1 MTDRAGA
8 GAIQR
13 NWWVVGVAVMT
24 SQPWP
29 ALAQD
34 AMDAGASLGTA
45 DIAGTPIALV
55 IALLIAAALAIGAAI
70 AAWRL
75 ARKVAAQAASL
86 SAERHARSLAGER
99 LELERQHWATAPTG
113 HIHWPEGGAAIA
125 DDKTRLALA
134 LPDEKLAVAA
144 LADAIHPDERAGFA
158 TVLEAFDRDGTRF
171 VLMPQPAAGQPRLRW
186 VGRVAADGTRH
197 IWLTEIDD
205 ILAPLEAASAHA
217 LKIAASLSQL
227 LDQLPYPVWRRHED
241 LAVAW
246 CNPAFAQIFDM
257 PVERIIGER
266 REINAAARAL
276 AKRAQRVGL
285 PQSES
290 QQLIVKGQRRLY
302 DLTEVPLPD
311 GTVIGFALDQTQ
323 LEESHAELTR
333 HIAAHDDVLQ
343 ALSTGIVI
351 FGPDRRVKF
360 FNAAFRELFNLDAP
374 FLRQEPTIDQ
384 FLDKLRERR
393 QIPEQADFRSFK
405 QEWTRHVMSVIEP
418 FEELMHMPSGAT
430 FRMMAAPH
438 PFGGVIL
445 TFEDVTDNLTLER
458 NYNTLIEVQKETIDH
473 LYEGI
478 AVFGGDGRLKL
489 HNPSFEQLW
498 NLSADS
504 LQGEPHVALI
514 ADAVKPYFEARAN
527 WPGLRQ
533 RIITEVGDRELKNVR
548 LERVDG
554 KIIDIAAIP
563 LADGGRLFKYTDVT
577 DSINM
582 ERALTERNEAL
593 MAADRLKS
601 EFIANVSYE
610 FRTPLN
616 AIIGYAELL
625 ARQYFG
631 AMNERQ
637 LEYSAAIL
645 DSAQNLILM
654 IGDVIDVAAIEAG
667 YIQLEPTQVDIR
679 QMIESI
685 SRLFQQRARSRN
697 IDFVLELAPDIGTLR
712 ADPQRLKQALG
723 NLLSAAIAAAP
734 GGRSIAVGAQRN
746 ATHVEISVAV
756 RGAPDD
762 FGLDIGPESDS
773 AQARSSTR
781 GLGIALART
790 LVEMHGGRM
799 TTESGAQGRRIV
811 SALPIAVESA

>member
-1 MTDRAGA
+1 MLRRRHRLSRLPWAAKAAPAFGC
-8 GAIQR
+8 AI
-13 NWWVVGVAVMT
+13 AML
-24 SQPWP
+24 PFP

-34 AMDAGASLGTA
+34 SSSGSNLGYFISAAGFLAAGLAGVVAWRSAKALGRVDAALVAERERRLAVEHALSEAQQHWSTAPLGHLTWMPGQAAHANERTRQALHLPDTPVAVLDLAGGIDADDRETFRAMLRALDSDGTA
-45 DIAGTPIALV
+45 FV
-55 IALLIAAALAIGAAI
+55 
-70 AAWRL
+70 
-75 ARKVAAQAASL
+75 
-86 SAERHARSLAGER
+86 
-99 LELERQHWATAPTG
+99 
-113 HIHWPEGGAAIA
+113 
-125 DDKTRLALA
+125 
-134 LPDEKLAVAA
+134 
-144 LADAIHPDERAGFA
+144 
-158 TVLEAFDRDGTRF
+158 TVPKPNVG
-171 VLMPQPAAGQPRLRW
+171 MPRLRW
-186 VGRVAADGTRH
+186 VGRAAADGSRH
-197 IWLTEIDD
+197 LWLTEIDD
-205 ILAPLEAASAHA
+205 ILAPVEDASAHA
-217 LKIAASLSQL
+217 LKIAGSLSQL
-227 LDQLPYPVWRRHED
+227 LDQLPYPVWRRGNE
-241 LAVAW
+241 LSIAW

-266 REINAAARAL
+266 REINAAAKAL

-285 PQSES
+285 AQSES

-302 DLTEVPLPD
+302 DLTEVPLAD
-311 GTVIGFALDQTQ
+311 GSVIGFALDQTQ

-360 FNAAFRELFNLDAP
+360 FNGAFRELFNLDAQ

-384 FLDKLRERR
+384 VLDKLRERR

-405 QEWTRHVMSVIEP
+405 QEWIRHVMSVIDP
-418 FEELMHMPSGAT
+418 FEELMHVPSGGT
-430 FRMMAAPH
+430 YRMMAAPH

-445 TFEDVTDNLTLER
+445 TFEDVTDNLTMER

-478 AVFGGDGRLKL
+478 AVFGSDGRLKL
-489 HNPSFEQLW
+489 HNPAFEQLW
-498 NLSADS
+498 NLSPDI
-504 LQGEPHVALI
+504 LRTEPHVAQI
-514 ADAVKPYFEARAN
+514 ADAVKPYFESRHN
-527 WPGLRQ
+527 WPDLRH
-533 RIITEVGDRELKNVR
+533 RIITEVADRELKNVR
-548 LERVDG
+548 LERIDG

-631 AMNERQ
+631 EMNERQ
-637 LEYSAAIL
+637 LEYSSAIL

-667 YIQLEPTQVDIR
+667 YIQLEPALVDIR
-679 QMIESI
+679 QLVESI

-697 IDFVLELAPDIGTLR
+697 IDLVLELPADIGAIR

-723 NLLSAAIAAAP
+723 NLLSAAIGAAP
-734 GGRSIAVGAQRN
+734 GGRSIVVAAQRHEN
-746 ATHVEISVAV
+746 TMEISVAV

-762 FGLDIGPESDS
+762 FGLDVGPDSDS

-781 GLGIALART
+781 GLGVALART
-790 LVEMHGGRM
+790 LIELHGGQL
-799 TTESGAQGRRIV
+799 TTESSPQGRRIV
-811 SALPIAVESA
+811 STLPIQAT

>member
-1 MTDRAGA
+1 MGDQGHLLSSLGFAATLTLLPVPAAAQTGA
-8 GAIQR
+8 GGSGIAMGLGL
-13 NWWVVGVAVMT
+13 VG
-24 SQPWP
+24 
-29 ALAQD
+29 
-34 AMDAGASLGTA
+34 
-45 DIAGTPIALV
+45 
-55 IALLIAAALAIGAAI
+55 LIAAGAAGVLAWRFAGRSRGAVSALA
-70 AAWRL
+70 
-75 ARKVAAQAASL
+75 
-86 SAERHARSLAGER
+86 AERQVREAAEKQLAQER
-99 LELERQHWATAPTG
+99 VAWETAPQG
-113 HIHWPEGGAAIA
+113 HLGWRQGKAADANARTRQALGLDAGPVALDNVADGIHA
-125 DDKTRLALA
+125 DDRTAFRVALQA
-134 LPDEKLAVAA
+134 L
-144 LADAIHPDERAGFA
+144 DAE
-158 TVLEAFDRDGTRF
+158 GTPF
-171 VLMPQPAAGQPRLRW
+171 ILMPKPTAGKPRLRW
-186 VGRVAADGTRH
+186 VGRVAADDSRH
-197 IWLTEIDD
+197 LWLTEIDD
-205 ILAPLEAASAHA
+205 ILAPVEDASAHA

-227 LDQLPYPVWRRHED
+227 LDQLPYPVWRRDID
-241 LAVAW
+241 LGIAW

-257 PVERIIGER
+257 PVDRIVGER
-266 REINAAARAL
+266 REINAAAKAL
-276 AKRAQRVGL
+276 AKRTQRVGL
-285 PQSES
+285 AQSES
-290 QQLIVKGQRRLY
+290 QQLVVKGQRRLY

-311 GTVIGFALDQTQ
+311 GSVIGFALDQTQ

-360 FNAAFRELFNLDAP
+360 FNSAFRELLNIEAP

-393 QIPEQADFRSFK
+393 QVAEQADFRSFK
-405 QEWTRHVMSVIEP
+405 QEWIRHVMSVIAP
-418 FEELMHMPSGAT
+418 FEELMHIPSGAT
-430 FRMMAAPH
+430 YRMMAAPH

-478 AVFGGDGRLKL
+478 AVFGSDGRLKL
-489 HNPSFEQLW
+489 YNPAFRQLW
-498 NLSADS
+498 NLAPDMVAN
-504 LQGEPHVALI
+504 EPHVAQI
-514 ADAVKPYFEARAN
+514 ADAVKPYFEQRAD
-527 WPGLRQ
+527 WDDLRH
-533 RIITEVGDRELKNVR
+533 RIITEVADRTLRNVR

-631 AMNERQ
+631 EMNERQ
-637 LEYSAAIL
+637 LEYSSAIL

-667 YIQLEPTQVDIR
+667 YIQLEPALVDIR
-679 QMIESI
+679 QLIESI

-697 IDFVLELAPDIGTLR
+697 IDLVLELPAEIGTIR

-723 NLLSAAIAAAP
+723 NLLSAAIGAAP
-734 GGRSIAVGAQRN
+734 GGRSIVIGAKRGE
-746 ATHVEISVAV
+746 TELEIGIAV
-756 RGAPDD
+756 RSAPDE
-762 FGLDIGPESDS
+762 FGLDIGPDSDS

-781 GLGIALART
+781 GLGVALART
-790 LVEMHGGRM
+790 LVELHGGRLA
-799 TTESGAQGRRIV
+799 TESGAAGRRII
-811 SALPIAVESA
+811 SILPIDAT

>member
-1 MTDRAGA
+1 MGDSKNSPLQHGARPGRAPRSGRLA
-8 GAIQR
+8 ALLCGTALMSP
-13 NWWVVGVAVMT
+13 A
-24 SQPWP
+24 S

-34 AMDAGASLGTA
+34 GSISLLPVAGYALG
-45 DIAGTPIALV
+45 IAGL
-55 IALLIAAALAIGAAI
+55 AAGGYL
-70 AAWRL
+70 AWRASTGVRRAATEL
-75 ARKVAAQAASL
+75 AAERAARE
-86 SAERHARSLAGER
+86 SAEADLASF
-99 LELERQHWATAPTG
+99 RQHWDTAPVG
-113 HIHWPEGGAAIA
+113 HLSWVAGGRALP
-125 DDKTRLALA
+125 DDKTRKALQLTTGEIELAQLV
-134 LPDEKLAVAA
+134 DGIHEDDRAVF
-144 LADAIHPDERAGFA
+144 RAMLQTLDDSGS
-158 TVLEAFDRDGTRF
+158 GF
-171 VLMPQPAAGQPRLRW
+171 VLMPKPASGLPRLRW
-186 VGRVAADGTRH
+186 VGRSSSDGRRH
-197 IWLTEIDD
+197 LWLTEIDD
-205 ILAPLEAASAHA
+205 ILAPSEDAGMHA
-217 LKIAASLSQL
+217 MRIAGSLSQL
-227 LDQLPYPVWRRHED
+227 LDQLPYPVWRRNAD
-241 LAVAW
+241 LGIAW

-257 PVERIIGER
+257 AVERIIGER
-266 REINAAARAL
+266 REINAAAKAL
-276 AKRAQRVGL
+276 AKRAQRLGL
-285 PQSES
+285 AQSES

-311 GTVIGFALDQTQ
+311 GSVIGFALDQTQ
-323 LEESHAELTR
+323 LEEGHAELSR

-360 FNAAFRELFNLDAP
+360 FNAACRELFNLDTQ
-374 FLRQEPTIDQ
+374 FLRQEPSIDQ

-405 QEWTRHVMSVIEP
+405 QEWIRHVMSVIEP
-418 FEELMHMPSGAT
+418 FEELMHVPSGAT
-430 FRMMAAPH
+430 YRMMAAPH

-478 AVFGGDGRLKL
+478 AVFGSDGRLKL
-489 HNPSFEQLW
+489 HNPAFEQLW
-498 NLSADS
+498 GLSPEIMRS
-504 LQGEPHVALI
+504 EPHVAQI
-514 ADAVKPYFEARAN
+514 ADAIKPYFESRPD
-527 WPGLRQ
+527 WSDLRQ
-533 RIITEVGDRELKNVR
+533 RIITKVADRELKNVR
-548 LERVDG
+548 LERIDG
-554 KIIDIAAIP
+554 KIIDTAAIP

-631 AMNERQ
+631 EMNERQ
-637 LEYSAAIL
+637 LEYTSAIL

-667 YIQLEPTQVDIR
+667 YIQLEPALVDIR
-679 QMIESI
+679 QLVESI

-697 IDFVLELAPDIGTLR
+697 IDLVLELPTEIGAIR

-723 NLLSAAIAAAP
+723 NLLSAAIGAAP
-734 GGRSIAVGAQRN
+734 GGRSIVVT
-746 ATHVEISVAV
+746 ATRGDEALDISVAV

-762 FGLDIGPESDS
+762 FGLDVGPDSDS

-790 LVEMHGGRM
+790 LIELHGGRLV
-799 TTESGAQGRRIV
+799 TESSSAGRRIV
-811 SALPIAVESA
+811 ASLPIAAG

>member
-1 MTDRAGA
+1 MAPRRRPARPGLRTAL
-8 GAIQR
+8 GAI
-13 NWWVVGVAVMT
+13 GALAP
-24 SQPWP
+24 SP
-29 ALAQD
+29 ALAQQ
-34 AMDAGASLGTA
+34 
-45 DIAGTPIALV
+45 
-55 IALLIAAALAIGAAI
+55 AAAMPGHAGWWAAAAAAAI
-70 AAWRL
+70 AAGAFWLVWRCAGRQRHL
-75 ARKVAAQAASL
+75 A
-86 SAERHARSLAGER
+86 AELAEER
-99 LELERQHWATAPTG
+99 RRRESVEQRLDRALQHWATAPTG
-113 HIHWPEGGAAIA
+113 HIHWQPGAAAIA
-125 DDKTRLALA
+125 DDKTRLALG
-134 LPDEKLAVAA
+134 LPEESMAVAA
-144 LADAIHPDERAGFA
+144 LADGIHGDDREMFA
-158 TVLEAFDRDGTRF
+158 ANLAALDREGTHF
-171 VLMPQPAAGQPRLRW
+171 VLMPKPAAGYPRLRW
-186 VGRVAADGTRH
+186 VGRVATDQSRH

-205 ILAPLEAASAHA
+205 ILAPVEAASAHA
-217 LKIAASLSQL
+217 RKVAASLAQL
-227 LDQLPYPVWRRHED
+227 LDQLPYPVWRRQAD
-241 LAVAW
+241 LAIAW

-257 PVERIIGER
+257 APERIIGER
-266 REINAAARAL
+266 REINAAAKAL

-323 LEESHAELTR
+323 LEESHAELSR

-360 FNAAFRELFNLDAP
+360 FNGAFRELFNLDAP
-374 FLRQEPTIDQ
+374 FLRQEPTVDQ

-405 QEWTRHVMSVIEP
+405 HEWTRHVMSVIEP

-430 FRMMAAPH
+430 YRMMAAPH

-478 AVFGGDGRLKL
+478 AVFGSDGRLKL
-489 HNPSFEQLW
+489 HNPAFEQLW
-498 NLSADS
+498 NLSPEILAS
-504 LQGEPHVALI
+504 EPHVAQI
-514 ADAVKPYFEARAN
+514 ADAVKPYFESRAN
-527 WPGLRQ
+527 WQELRQ
-533 RIITEVGDRELKNVR
+533 RIITEVADRALKNVR
-548 LERVDG
+548 LERIDG

-631 AMNERQ
+631 EMNERQ
-637 LEYSAAIL
+637 LEYASAIL

-667 YIQLEPTQVDIR
+667 YIQLEPALVDIR
-679 QMIESI
+679 QMTESI

-697 IDFVLELAPDIGTLR
+697 IDLVMEVPADIGVIR

-723 NLLSAAIAAAP
+723 NLLSAAIGAAP
-734 GGRSIAVGAQRN
+734 AGRSVVVAAERAADQLAV
-746 ATHVEISVAV
+746 SVAV

-790 LVEMHGGRM
+790 LVEMHGGHM
-799 TTESGAQGRRIV
+799 DTESTPQGRRIV
-811 SALPIAVESA
+811 CALPISADAP

>member
-1 MTDRAGA
+1 MTRHHRPG
-8 GAIQR
+8 R
-13 NWWVVGVAVMT
+13 NASVVAASVGF
-24 SQPWP
+24 
-29 ALAQD
+29 ALAPMSAAFAQGSIPSD
-34 AMDAGASLGTA
+34 GATSGILG
-45 DIAGTPIALV
+45 IG
-55 IALLIAAALAIGAAI
+55 LAIA
-70 AAWRL
+70 
-75 ARKVAAQAASL
+75 
-86 SAERHARSLAGER
+86 
-99 LELERQHWATAPTG
+99 
-113 HIHWPEGGAAIA
+113 
-125 DDKTRLALA
+125 
-134 LPDEKLAVAA
+134 LAVAA
-144 LADAIHPDERAGFA
+144 LAAFKARQWHKASDALRSALEGESFARQAAEATLASEKAIWSTAPVGHVAWLAGNPIAADDKARNALQLTEAALMPVDLAGRAHA
-158 TVLEAFDRDGTRF
+158 DDRQALQDALRDLDRDGHAF
-171 VLMPQPAAGQPRLRW
+171 VLLPRPAEGMPRMRW
-186 VGRVAADGTRH
+186 IGRVGADGRRH
-197 IWLTEIDD
+197 LWLSEVDD
-205 ILAPLEAASAHA
+205 ILAPIEQASQHA
-217 LKIAASLSQL
+217 MATAASLGQL
-227 LDQLPYPVWRRHED
+227 LDQLPYPVWRRGTD
-241 LAVAW
+241 LAIAW
-246 CNPAFAQIFDM
+246 CNLAFANIYDM

-266 REINAAARAL
+266 REINAAAKAL
-276 AKRAQRVGL
+276 AQRAQRVGL
-285 PQSES
+285 AQSES
-290 QQLIVKGQRRLY
+290 QQLVVKGQRRLY

-311 GTVIGFALDQTQ
+311 GSVIGFALDQTQ

-333 HIAAHDDVLQ
+333 HLAAHDDVLQ

-360 FNAAFRELFNLDAP
+360 FNSAFRELFTLDAH
-374 FLRQEPTIDQ
+374 FLRQEPNVDQ
-384 FLDKLRERR
+384 VLDKLRERR

-405 QEWTRHVMSVIEP
+405 KEWSRHVMSVIEP
-418 FEELMHMPSGAT
+418 FEDLMHVPSGAT
-430 FRMMAAPH
+430 YRMMAAPH

-478 AVFGGDGRLKL
+478 AVFGSDGRLKL
-489 HNPSFEQLW
+489 HNPAFERLW
-498 NLSADS
+498 NLPADS
-504 LQGEPHVALI
+504 LEGEPHVTQI
-514 ADAVKPYFEARAN
+514 ADAVKPFFEGRPN
-527 WPGLRQ
+527 WLDLRH
-533 RIITEVGDRELKNVR
+533 RIITEVAERELKNIR

-554 KIIDIAAIP
+554 KIVDIAAIP

-631 AMNERQ
+631 DMNERQ
-637 LEYSAAIL
+637 LEYASAIL

-667 YIQLEPTQVDIR
+667 YIQLEPVAVDIR
-679 QMIESI
+679 QLVESI

-697 IDFVLELAPDIGTLR
+697 IDLVLEVPADIGTLQ

-723 NLLSAAIAAAP
+723 NLLSAAIGAAP
-734 GGRSIAVGAQRN
+734 GGRTVVVSVRR
-746 ATHVEISVAV
+746 HVENLEVCVAV

-762 FGLDIGPESDS
+762 FGLDVGPDSDS

-781 GLGIALART
+781 GLGVALART
-790 LVEMHGGRM
+790 LIELHGGSLQ
-799 TTESGAQGRRIV
+799 TESGAMGRRIV
-811 SALPIAVESA
+811 CLLPITAA

>member
-1 MTDRAGA
+1 MSHDRAGRKSRTSVLA
-8 GAIQR
+8 S
-13 NWWVVGVAVMT
+13 VVGAGLACV
-24 SQPWP
+24 PWP
-29 ALAQD
+29 AIAQET
-34 AMDAGASLGTA
+34 AESGASTTALIIGLGGVLA
-45 DIAGTPIALV
+45 GGIAGL
-55 IALLIAAALAIGAAI
+55 
-70 AAWRL
+70 AAWRFAHRL
-75 ARKVAAQAASL
+75 SQGHQAAL
-86 SAERHARSLAGER
+86 SAEQHMRLAAEEKLGVAE
-99 LELERQHWATAPTG
+99 QHWATAPIG
-113 HIHWPEGGAAIA
+113 HLFWHKGDTARA
-125 DDKTRLALA
+125 DAKTC
-134 LPDEKLAVAA
+134 AA
-144 LADAIHPDERAGFA
+144 LQLADGPVALSTLSDSVHEDDRAEFSA
-158 TVLEAFDRDGTRF
+158 ALDALEQEGTTF
-171 VLMPQPAAGQPRLRW
+171 VLMPKPSQGHPRLRW
-186 VGRVAADGTRH
+186 VGRAAADGSRH
-197 IWLTEIDD
+197 LWLTEIDD
-205 ILAPLEAASAHA
+205 ILAPVEGASAHA

-227 LDQLPYPVWRRHED
+227 LDQLPYPVWRRHAD

-266 REINAAARAL
+266 REINAAAKAL

-285 PQSES
+285 AQSES
-290 QQLIVKGQRRLY
+290 QQLVVKGQRRLY

-311 GTVIGFALDQTQ
+311 GSVIGFALDQTQ

-360 FNAAFRELFNLDAP
+360 FNGAFRELFNLDAL

-405 QEWTRHVMSVIEP
+405 QEWTRHVMSVIDQ

-430 FRMMAAPH
+430 YRMMAAPH

-478 AVFGGDGRLKL
+478 AVFGSDGRLKL
-489 HNPSFEQLW
+489 HNPAFGQLW
-498 NLSADS
+498 NLPPDIIQS
-504 LQGEPHVALI
+504 EPHVAQI
-514 ADAVKPYFEARAN
+514 ADAVKPYFETRQN
-527 WPGLRQ
+527 WPDLRH
-533 RIITEVGDRELKNVR
+533 RIITEVADRALKNVR
-548 LERVDG
+548 LERNDG

-631 AMNERQ
+631 EMNERQ
-637 LEYSAAIL
+637 LEYSSAIL

-667 YIQLEPTQVDIR
+667 YIQLEPALVDIR
-679 QMIESI
+679 QLVESI

-697 IDFVLELAPDIGTLR
+697 IDLVLEIAPDIGAIR

-723 NLLSAAIAAAP
+723 NLLSAAIGAAP
-734 GGRSIAVGAQRN
+734 GGRSIVVGAHRSTEN
-746 ATHVEISVAV
+746 LAISVAV

-762 FGLDIGPESDS
+762 FGLDVGPDSDS

-790 LVEMHGGRM
+790 LVELHGGHL
-799 TTESGAQGRRIV
+799 TTESGNQGRRIV
-811 SALPIAVESA
+811 FILPILAS

>member
-1 MTDRAGA
+1 MGLGLVGLIVAGA
-8 GAIQR
+8 A
-13 NWWVVGVAVMT
+13 GV
-24 SQPWP
+24 
-29 ALAQD
+29 L
-34 AMDAGASLGTA
+34 
-45 DIAGTPIALV
+45 
-55 IALLIAAALAIGAAI
+55 
-70 AAWRL
+70 AWRF
-75 ARKVAAQAASL
+75 AG
-86 SAERHARSLAGER
+86 RSR
-99 LELERQHWATAPTG
+99 
-113 HIHWPEGGAAIA
+113 
-125 DDKTRLALA
+125 D
-134 LPDEKLAVAA
+134 AVAA
-144 LADAIHPDERAGFA
+144 LAVERQRREAAEEQLARDRATWATAPQGHIGWRKGASAEANARTRQALGLASGPVTLDSIAAGIHADDQVNFRSALQALDA
-158 TVLEAFDRDGTRF
+158 DGTPF
-171 VLMPQPAAGQPRLRW
+171 VLMPKPDAGKPRLRW
-186 VGRVAADGTRH
+186 VGRIAADDSRH
-197 IWLTEIDD
+197 LWLTEIDD
-205 ILAPLEAASAHA
+205 ILAPVEDASAHA
-217 LKIAASLSQL
+217 LKIAASLSQA
-227 LDQLPYPVWRRHED
+227 LDQLPYPVWRRNTD
-241 LAVAW
+241 LAIAW

-266 REINAAARAL
+266 REINAAAKAL
-276 AKRAQRVGL
+276 AKRTQRVGL
-285 PQSES
+285 AQSES
-290 QQLIVKGQRRLY
+290 QQLVVKGQRRLY

-311 GTVIGFALDQTQ
+311 GSVIGFALDQTQ

-360 FNAAFRELFNLDAP
+360 FNSAFRELLNLEAP

-393 QIPEQADFRSFK
+393 QVQEQADFRSFK
-405 QEWTRHVMSVIEP
+405 HEWIRHVMSVIEP
-418 FEELMHMPSGAT
+418 FEELMHIPSGAT
-430 FRMMAAPH
+430 YRMMAAPH

-478 AVFGGDGRLKL
+478 AVFGSDGRLKL
-489 HNPSFEQLW
+489 YNPAFRQLW
-498 NLSADS
+498 NLVPDMVAN
-504 LQGEPHVALI
+504 EPHVAQI
-514 ADAVKPYFEARAN
+514 ADAVKPYFEQRSD
-527 WPGLRQ
+527 WVDLRR
-533 RIITEVGDRELKNVR
+533 RIITEVADRALKNVR

-631 AMNERQ
+631 EMNERQ
-637 LEYSAAIL
+637 LEYSSAIL

-667 YIQLEPTQVDIR
+667 YIQLEPALVDIR
-679 QMIESI
+679 QLIESI

-697 IDFVLELAPDIGTLR
+697 IDLVLELPAEIGAIR

-723 NLLSAAIAAAP
+723 NLLSAAIGAAP
-734 GGRSIAVGAQRN
+734 GGRSIVIGARRGE
-746 ATHVEISVAV
+746 TELEIGIAV
-756 RGAPDD
+756 RGAPDE
-762 FGLDIGPESDS
+762 FGLDVGPDSDS

-781 GLGIALART
+781 GLGVALART
-790 LVEMHGGRM
+790 LVELHGGHLA
-799 TTESGAQGRRIV
+799 TESGAAGRRII
-811 SALPIAVESA
+811 STLPITAA

>member
-1 MTDRAGA
+1 MRNNSTDRRFGA
-8 GAIQR
+8 GRLTFAI
-13 NWWVVGVAVMT
+13 GVTLA
-24 SQPWP
+24 SWPWP

-34 AMDAGASLGTA
+34 ANASGVSA
-45 DIAGTPIALV
+45 SV
-55 IALLIAAALAIGAAI
+55 LIMGVGGVLTGGLASI
-70 AAWRL
+70 AAWQYARRLRESHQAAISAEKQKRL
-75 ARKVAAQAASL
+75 AAEERLDVAEQHWASAPVGHLVWHKGGALRADAKTSAALQLGDGALALSKLCDSIHEDDRAQFSAAL
-86 SAERHARSLAGER
+86 EA
-99 LELERQHWATAPTG
+99 LELE
-113 HIHWPEGGAAIA
+113 GAA
-125 DDKTRLALA
+125 
-134 LPDEKLAVAA
+134 
-144 LADAIHPDERAGFA
+144 
-158 TVLEAFDRDGTRF
+158 F
-171 VLMPQPAAGQPRLRW
+171 VLMPRPGPGHPRLRW
-186 VGRVAADGTRH
+186 VGRAAADNSRH
-197 IWLTEIDD
+197 LWLTEVDD
-205 ILAPLEAASAHA
+205 ILAPVEGASAHA

-227 LDQLPYPVWRRHED
+227 LDQLPYPVWRRHAD
-241 LAVAW
+241 LAIAW

-266 REINAAARAL
+266 REINAAAKAL

-285 PQSES
+285 AQSES
-290 QQLIVKGQRRLY
+290 QQLVVKGQRRLY

-311 GTVIGFALDQTQ
+311 GSVIGFALDQTQ

-360 FNAAFRELFNLDAP
+360 FNGAFRELFNLDAL

-405 QEWTRHVMSVIEP
+405 QEWTRHVMSVIDQ

-430 FRMMAAPH
+430 YRMMAAPH

-478 AVFGGDGRLKL
+478 AVFGSDGRLKL
-489 HNPSFEQLW
+489 HNPAFGQLW
-498 NLSADS
+498 NLSPDVVQS
-504 LQGEPHVALI
+504 EPHVAQI
-514 ADAVKPYFEARAN
+514 ADAVKPFFETRQN
-527 WPGLRQ
+527 WADLRH
-533 RIITEVGDRELKNVR
+533 RIITEVADRALKNVR
-548 LERVDG
+548 LERNDG

-631 AMNERQ
+631 EMNERQ
-637 LEYSAAIL
+637 LEYSSAIL

-667 YIQLEPTQVDIR
+667 YIQLEPALVDIR
-679 QMIESI
+679 QLVESI

-697 IDFVLELAPDIGTLR
+697 IDLVLEIAPDTGAIR

-723 NLLSAAIAAAP
+723 NLLSAAIGAAP
-734 GGRSIAVGAQRN
+734 GGRSIIVGAHRSTQN
-746 ATHVEISVAV
+746 LEISVAV

-762 FGLDIGPESDS
+762 FGLDVGPDSDS

-790 LVEMHGGRM
+790 LVELHGGRL
-799 TTESGAQGRRIV
+799 TTESGSQGRRIV
-811 SALPIAVESA
+811 FVLPIASSEGKSPVDRN

>member
-1 MTDRAGA
+1 MGEQAHSPLRLNSRRVYWAARLFPLLGSALAMTP
-8 GAIQR
+8 
-13 NWWVVGVAVMT
+13 V
-24 SQPWP
+24 P
-29 ALAQD
+29 ALAQES
-34 AMDAGASLGTA
+34 AGTA
-45 DIAGTPIALV
+45 SFGHVIGIAGLVAAGLASMVAWRYHRAQQGAV
-55 IALLIAAALAIGAAI
+55 IALA
-70 AAWRL
+70 
-75 ARKVAAQAASL
+75 
-86 SAERHARSLAGER
+86 AERNGRMAAEQSLA
-99 LELERQHWATAPTG
+99 ELQQQWATAPVG
-113 HIHWPEGGAAIA
+113 HLSWLPGQPARAN
-125 DDKTRLALA
+125 DRTRQALQLTNAA
-134 LPDEKLAVAA
+134 LPVLDLANG
-144 LADAIHPDERAGFA
+144 IHEDDRGVFAGL
-158 TVLEAFDRDGTRF
+158 LEALDGAGSAF
-171 VLMPQPAAGQPRLRW
+171 VVTPKPVAGLPRLRW
-186 VGRVAADGTRH
+186 VGRTAADGSRH

-205 ILAPLEAASAHA
+205 ILAPIEDASAHA

-227 LDQLPYPVWRRHED
+227 LDQLPYPVWRRGGD
-241 LAVAW
+241 LAIAW

-257 PVERIIGER
+257 PVDRIIGER
-266 REINAAARAL
+266 REINAAAKAL

-285 PQSES
+285 AQSES

-302 DLTEVPLPD
+302 DLTEVPLAD
-311 GTVIGFALDQTQ
+311 GSIIGFALDQTQ

-360 FNAAFRELFNLDAP
+360 FNSAFRELFNLDAQ

-384 FLDKLRERR
+384 VLDKLRERR

-405 QEWTRHVMSVIEP
+405 QEWIRHVMSVIDP
-418 FEELMHMPSGAT
+418 FEELMHVPSGAT
-430 FRMMAAPH
+430 YRMMAAPH

-478 AVFGGDGRLKL
+478 AVFGSDGRLKL
-489 HNPSFEQLW
+489 HNPAFEQLW
-498 NLSADS
+498 NLSLDVLRA
-504 LQGEPHVALI
+504 QPHVAQI
-514 ADAVKPYFEARAN
+514 ADAVKPYFESRPN
-527 WPGLRQ
+527 WPDLRH
-533 RIITEVGDRELKNVR
+533 RIITEVSDRELKNVR

-631 AMNERQ
+631 EMNERQ
-637 LEYSAAIL
+637 LEYASAIL

-667 YIQLEPTQVDIR
+667 YIQLEPALVDIR
-679 QMIESI
+679 QLVESI

-697 IDFVLELAPDIGTLR
+697 IDLVLEIPPDIGAIR

-723 NLLSAAIAAAP
+723 NLLSAAIGAAP
-734 GGRSIAVGAQRN
+734 GGRSIVVTAQRH
-746 ATHVEISVAV
+746 ADTMEIGVAV

-762 FGLDIGPESDS
+762 FGLDVGPDSDS

-781 GLGIALART
+781 GLGVALART
-790 LVEMHGGRM
+790 LIELHGGHL
-799 TTESGAQGRRIV
+799 TTESSPHGRRIV
-811 SALPIAVESA
+811 STLPILSA